1 MVRLASGVAL
11 AAIFFAL
18 VWFTNATV
26 LLVVA
31 LAVAALAVHELVQLF
46 RAIGADVHAA
56 PTLIATWAAT
66 IIVPFPHL
74 PFEIVIAIG
83 LIVIAIWGMT
93 GLKPGW
99 SAGLKPGPPTAAL
112 SADAAAVAGPGFS
125 PAILGAAAGILSA
138 AYIGIGLG
146 SLVAIHVY
154 GGRGAVI
161 LLMTTIIVSDTAQF
175 YTGRAFGRRP
185 LAPAIS
191 PKKTIEGA
199 IGGFVLAPSF
209 LALSAY
215 YFLPAATDQTALALL
230 GLVLVIAG
238 VAGDLFE
245 SMLKRAAGAKD
256 SAALIPGHGGV
267 LDRID
272 ALLFASPL
280 FYLYVRWLF
289 A

>member
-1 MVRLASGVAL
+1 MVRLASGVVL

-18 VWFTNATV
+18 VWFTNETV

-56 PTLIATWAAT
+56 PTLVATWGAT
-66 IIVPFPHL
+66 IVVPFPHL
-74 PFEIVIAIG
+74 PFELVLAIG
-83 LIVIAIWGMT
+83 LVVIAV
-93 GLKPGW
+93 W
-99 SAGLKPGPPTAAL
+99 SMAGLKPGPTTVAE
-112 SADAAAVAGPGFS
+112 SAEKAAVVGPGFS
-125 PAILGAAAGILSA
+125 PAILGAAASVLA
-138 AYIGIGLG
+138 AVYIGIGLG
-146 SLVAIHVY
+146 SLVAIFVY

-161 LLMTTIIVSDTAQF
+161 LLVTTIIVSDTAQY
-175 YTGRAFGRRP
+175 YTGRAVGRRP

-191 PKKTIEGA
+191 PKKTMEGA
-199 IGGFVLAPSF
+199 IGGFVLAPLF
-209 LALSAY
+209 LAVSAY
-215 YFLPAATDQTALALL
+215 YFLPAATDQTSLVLL

-256 SAALIPGHGGV
+256 SAALIPGHGGM

-280 FYLYVRWLF
+280 FYLYLRWLF

>member
-1 MVRLASGVAL
+1 MVRLASGVVL
-11 AAIFFAL
+11 GAIFFAL

-31 LAVAALAVHELVQLF
+31 LAVAALAVHELVHLF

-74 PFEIVIAIG
+74 PFEVVLAIG
-83 LIVIAIWGMT
+83 LVVIGVWSMA

-112 SADAAAVAGPGFS
+112 PADPAAVAGPGFS
-125 PAILGAAAGILSA
+125 PAILGAAAGILTA

-289 A
+289 V